1 MNALELKL
9 QAVVSHPMLVEGSE
23 HRFSTRALSALQQYT
38 SLQLRGTF
46 FPLAIG
52 IIVLIMFSRGNN
64 LSILRSDLFLFF
76 SWHMVWRIL
85 FYKHANIPL
94 LSESVAATI
103 LRITSSKE
111 QFSPV
116 PPL

>member
-1 MNALELKL
+1 MSVGSPQEQQVLFNSTHL
-9 QAVVSHPMLVEGSE
+9 SSEGES
-23 HRFSTRALSALQQYT
+23 
-38 SLQLRGTF
+38 F

-52 IIVLIMFSRGNN
+52 IIVLIIFSKGNN
-64 LSILRSDLFLFF
+64 LSILRSDSYLFF
-76 SWHMVWRIL
+76 SWHKVWRIL

-94 LSESVAATI
+94 LSESAAATI

-116 PPL
+116 SPL